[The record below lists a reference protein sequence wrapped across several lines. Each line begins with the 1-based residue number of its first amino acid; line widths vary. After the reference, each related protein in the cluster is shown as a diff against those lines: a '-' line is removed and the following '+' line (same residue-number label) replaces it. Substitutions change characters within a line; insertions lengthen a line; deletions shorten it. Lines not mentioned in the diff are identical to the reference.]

1 MSVPSA
7 SSFDRLEEVFVSAVG
22 TVDVSIVAPVS
33 EIRIDR
39 LDHWAG
45 FGNLKIGLI
54 PALSTEV
61 TRDVILAHGSIH
73 LLTAICLID
82 LILRF

>member
-1 MSVPSA
+1 MAVPSA
-7 SSFDRLEEVFVSAVG
+7 SSFDRLKEVLVGAVG
-22 TVDVSIVAPVS
+22 SVDVSIVAPVS

-39 LDHWAG
+39 LNHWAG

-54 PALSTEV
+54 PALSSEV
-61 TRDVILAHGSIH
+61 ARYVILAHISRH
-73 LLTAICLID
+73 RLAAICLID